1 MRLMENNHSGRTR
14 QRHGIAV
21 GEGAI
26 RKIFPVFVLV
36 MWIVT
41 GIRIA
46 QGEWSTLNWAMVAAA
61 ALCCGVLWINFVY
74 VFNYGYALSTFFINL
89 LILVWQG
96 VSVGGA
102 IIGGLLMIYGLRL
115 FLFVRGRYAQPGF
128 AGRKAG
134 LKVAHQQLPTPIKV
148 LLYLQTTTL
157 MAYHAMT
164 TYNIS
169 VDAEESGTNGV
180 TPFVIVGAVIL
191 ALGLVVEAV
200 ADAQKQRAK
209 IADDSRW
216 VETGLFARSRHP
228 NYLGEIIVQVGIIVA
243 GLGSAGG
250 SALLLV
256 SGVIAP
262 LYIVILMLSATTG
275 GELSKDKRYGQ
286 DPGFQA
292 YADRS
297 GALLPRLRG

>member
-1 MRLMENNHSGRTR
+1 MLGMENNHSGRTR

-41 GIRIA
+41 GLRIA
-46 QGEWSTLNWAMVAAA
+46 QDEWSTLNWAMVVVA
-61 ALCCGVLWINFVY
+61 ALCCAVLWVNFVY
-74 VFNYGYALSTFFINL
+74 VFNYGYALSTFFVNL
-89 LILVWQG
+89 LVLAWQG
-96 VSVGGA
+96 VSLGGL

-169 VDAEESGTNGV
+169 ARADETGGNGV

-191 ALGLVVEAV
+191 AVGLIVEAIS
-200 ADAQKQRAK
+200 DAQKQRAK
-209 IADDSRW
+209 VADDSRW
-216 VETGLFARSRHP
+216 IDSGLFSRSRHP

-243 GLGSAGG
+243 GLGSADG
-250 SALLLV
+250 SLLLLI
-256 SGVIAP
+256 SGIIAP

-275 GELSKDKRYGQ
+275 GELSKEKKYGENA
-286 DPGFQA
+286 DFRA
-292 YADRS
+292 YAERS